1 MTKPDQIN
9 AALASAPDPRYRLAT
24 YYLEDLPFILNII
37 STEHSLVAL
46 LNEHPCDSYWEKLYH
61 LYERPILAVAAAKVL
76 SEADCQD
83 VLQETMVLMCRHG
96 FARYDPGRRFTPFLF
111 GIAKDCAFDALR
123 RRARRNSHEMP
134 IATSDTTS
142 SKREKDPADKGM
154 TPADAAEKKG
164 QLALVGVALDFLL
177 EHHTFA
183 TKTVQMFKAVVFDQ
197 RRPID
202 VAKAFATSRGNV
214 DQAKSAVLKK
224 LRPMYDALDQG
235 LDPEAAL
242 HSTKP

>member
-1 MTKPDQIN
+1 MI
-9 AALASAPDPRYRLAT
+9 AT
-24 YYLEDLPFILNII
+24 Q
-37 STEHSLVAL
+37 HSLVARL
-46 LNEHPCDSYWEKLYH
+46 KERPRDTDWEKFYR
-61 LYERPILAVAAAKVL
+61 LYEKPILAVAAAKGL

-96 FARYDPGRRFTPFLF
+96 FARYDPSRRFTPFLF
-111 GIAKDCAFDALR
+111 GIAKDCALDALR

-134 IATSDTTS
+134 IDASERIS
-142 SKREKDPADKGM
+142 SNQQKDPADK
-154 TPADAAEKKG
+154 TANPADAAEKKG

-177 EHHTFA
+177 EHGIFA

-242 HSTKP
+242 HSTK